1 MTNIQMILAL
11 GAMILLTIL
20 ITNVNKNS
28 LNTEDVMYD
37 SNFGITATSIAS
49 SIIEDASKK
58 RFDEVSATFYTNG
71 VGDTIYTNV
80 TNPTDFTA
88 AGNLGVD
95 SGEDINNEK
104 TFNDFDDFDGYS
116 GIDSTMPSAIFDYS
130 CAVHYVN
137 DGDLDNTTNTQTFH
151 KKITVRVWSRSMK
164 DTIVMSSIYSYWNFL
179 P

>member
-28 LNTEDVMYD
+28 LAVEDVMYD

-58 RFDEVSATFYTNG
+58 RFDQVFYVDSSTVYDPN
-71 VGDTIYTNV
+71 Y
-80 TNPTDFTA
+80 FTPA
-88 AGNLGVD
+88 ADLGVD
-95 SGEDINNEK
+95 SGEDISDPK
-104 TFNDFDDFDGYS
+104 TFNDFDDYDNYS
-116 GIDSTMPSAIFDYS
+116 AIDNTMPSAIFNIY
-130 CAVHYVN
+130 CTVNYVN
-137 DGDLDNTTNTQTFH
+137 DTALDDSSNTQTYH
-151 KKITVRVWSRSMK
+151 KKITVKVWSKSMR
-164 DTIVMSSIYSYWNFL
+164 DTMVMSSIYSYWNFL

>member
-58 RFDEVSATFYTNG
+58 RFDEVSDFLYVR
-71 VGDTIYTNV
+71 VGDTIYTYV
-80 TNPTDFTA
+80 TNPTDFTTA
-88 AGNLGVD
+88 ANLGIET
-95 SGEDINNEK
+95 GEDIN
-104 TFNDFDDFDGYS
+104 
-116 GIDSTMPSAIFDYS
+116 
-130 CAVHYVN
+130 
-137 DGDLDNTTNTQTFH
+137 
-151 KKITVRVWSRSMK
+151 
-164 DTIVMSSIYSYWNFL
+164 
-179 P
+179 